1 MTKEQIS
8 TASKIWYKKYGM
20 GYNTPPM
27 SEGELEEHLYC
38 KGFEK
43 GAEIR
48 QTEIDEACELL
59 EKLKYYIPNNPKWDP
74 DYEDDKRLRREVE
87 QFLKEHTHE

>member
-1 MTKEQIS
+1 MTKEQIN

-20 GYNTPPM
+20 GYNTPVM
-27 SEGELEEHLYC
+27 SEGELEEHLYR

-48 QTEIDEACELL
+48 QPEIDKACEFIRAFIIIEDGSSQYYDLL
-59 EKLKYYIPNNPKWDP
+59 NKA
-74 DYEDDKRLRREVE
+74 E
-87 QFLKEHTHE
+87 QFLKEQGHE